1 MSTGNQDCSLGIDLG
16 TGSVKA
22 VLLDAAGHELAGTSA
37 PVRVSS
43 PRAGWAESAPEDWW
57 SSVRAAVHQLV
68 ETLDS
73 RQARVRAIGLS
84 GQMHGVVLATAS
96 SQPLRPAILH
106 LDRRAQGD
114 LDAYRALPEQVRA
127 VLANPLVPGMA
138 GPLLHW
144 LAANEPE
151 VVSQAVWALQPKDWL
166 RLRLVGTA
174 GAEPSDASAT
184 LLFDL
189 ARGCWADAVIEGL
202 GLPAR
207 LLPQIGQSGAVA
219 GLLDAAAA
227 SELGL
232 LPGTPVAFG
241 CADTAAA
248 LVGTGLS
255 ETGPIQLTVGS
266 AAQIVT
272 VRRTPDP
279 DPGLR
284 YHIFATAFPEQW
296 YALAAVLVAG
306 VAISWALTAF
316 AATWDEAYEALAESP
331 PGANGALFV
340 PHLAGTRSPSMNPS
354 AGAGFVG
361 IALHHTRADMLRA
374 VFEGVAFSIA
384 EAAATLPEFADA
396 AVLHLAGGGTLH
408 AEWRQLLCDVL
419 GKKLLVVENPNAS
432 ARGAALLGGQAAG
445 VIGKIR
451 QEPLVRR
458 EVEPD
463 ARSHAYLSGVYEHWE
478 EAAVAISL
486 PSRPAGPE
494 KREAANLVHGEGL

>member
-1 MSTGNQDCSLGIDLG
+1 MSTSTGNNDCALGIDLG

-43 PRAGWAESAPEDWW
+43 PQAGWAESAPEDWW
-57 SSVRAAVHQLV
+57 LAVRAAVQEL
-68 ETLDS
+68 LDS
-73 RQARVRAIGLS
+73 RQDRVGAVGLS

-96 SQPLRPAILH
+96 SRPLRPAILH
-106 LDRRAQGD
+106 LDRRAQDD
-114 LDAYRALPEQVRA
+114 LDAYRALPELVRA

-144 LAANEPE
+144 LAANEPGAL
-151 VVSQAVWALQPKDWL
+151 SQADWALQPKDWL

-174 GAEPSDASAT
+174 GAEPSDASGT

-189 ARGCWADAVIEGL
+189 ARGSWAGPVVEGL

-207 LLPQIGQSGAVA
+207 LLPPIGQSGAVA

-232 LPGTPVAFG
+232 PSGTPVAFG

-255 ETGPIQLTVGS
+255 EIGPIQVTVGS
-266 AAQIVT
+266 SAQIVT
-272 VRRTPDP
+272 VRAAPGP

-284 YHIFATAFPEQW
+284 YHVFATAFPELW
-296 YALAAVLVAG
+296 YALAAVQVAG
-306 VAISWALTAF
+306 VAISWALAAF
-316 AATWDEAYEALAESP
+316 AATWDEAYEALAGSP

-340 PHLAGTRSPSMNPS
+340 PHLAGARSPSMNPS
-354 AGAGFVG
+354 AGAGFVVVE
-361 IALHHTRADMLRA
+361 LHHTRQDMLRA

-408 AEWRQLLCDVL
+408 AQWRQLLCDVL

-451 QEPLVRR
+451 QEPLITR

-463 ARSHAYLSGVYEHWE
+463 PRSHEKLNRVFGRWQ
-478 EAAVAISL
+478 EASAAI
-486 PSRPAGPE
+486 PGPTRPPHRAT
-494 KREAANLVHGEGL
+494 R

>member
-1 MSTGNQDCSLGIDLG
+1 MSLSMGKSTCALGIDLG
-16 TGSVKA
+16 TGSVKT
-22 VLLDAAGHELAGTSA
+22 VLLDGVGRQLAGTSA

-43 PRAGWAESAPEDWW
+43 PGPGWAESAPEDWW
-57 SSVRAAVHQLV
+57 SSVRAAIKELLQ
-68 ETLDS
+68 TLEGT
-73 RQARVRAIGLS
+73 QAHVGAIGLS
-84 GQMHGVVLATAS
+84 GQMHGVVLS
-96 SQPLRPAILH
+96 SDGGQPVRPAILH
-106 LDRRAQGD
+106 LDRRAQDD
-114 LDAYRALPEQVRA
+114 LDAYRALPEQIRA

-151 VVSQAVWALQPKDWL
+151 VLSRADWALQPKDWL
-166 RLRLVGTA
+166 RLRLVGSA
-174 GAEPSDASAT
+174 GSEPSDASGT

-189 ARGCWADAVIEGL
+189 ARSSWAGQVIEGL
-202 GLPAR
+202 GLPSG
-207 LLPQIGQSGAVA
+207 LLAPIGPSGAIA
-219 GLLDAAAA
+219 GHLGDAAA

-232 LPGTPVAFG
+232 PPGTPVAFG

-255 ETGPIQLTVGS
+255 HVGPIQLTVGS

-272 VRRTPDP
+272 VRRQPVA

-284 YHIFATAFPEQW
+284 YHVFASAFPDLW
-296 YALAAVLVAG
+296 YALAAVQAAG
-306 VAISWALTAF
+306 IAISWALGTF
-316 AATWDEAYEALAESP
+316 AATWDEAYEALGGAP

-340 PHLAGTRSPSMNPS
+340 PHLAGARSPSMNPS

-361 IALHHTRADMLRA
+361 IQLHHERADMLRA

-396 AVLHLAGGGTLH
+396 PVLHLAGGGTLH

-419 GKKLLVVENPNAS
+419 GKRLLVVENPNAS

-445 VIGKIR
+445 IIGEISEK
-451 QEPLVRR
+451 PLITR

-463 ARSHAYLSGVYEHWE
+463 PSAHAYLNEVFEGWE
-478 EAAVAISL
+478 QAAGAIPG
-486 PSRPAGPE
+486 PSRL
-494 KREAANLVHGEGL
+494 ANRVRK